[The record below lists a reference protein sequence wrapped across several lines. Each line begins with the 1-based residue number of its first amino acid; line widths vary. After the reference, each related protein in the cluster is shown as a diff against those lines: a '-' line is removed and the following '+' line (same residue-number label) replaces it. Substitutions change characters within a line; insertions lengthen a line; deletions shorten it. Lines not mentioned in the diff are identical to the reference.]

1 MPIPRSRNGSVRAR
15 HEHQKAIGCRVVVPP
30 HSRKQEKKKRK
41 KIEREVLFD
50 DPPCRS
56 TRAPERLRSQRAC
69 FLETWMRRT
78 FLKSRES
85 RVLVFS
91 RIPEKKENAQKK
103 KGRKRD
109 GETKKKDKIIKKAGR
124 KLPPLFCLF
133 VCLES
138 SPSKREFCLSRR
150 RRRRS
155 KKKETKFFVSSRK
168 QTSHHFFL
176 YQKKPPTREDRPFK
190 SASFLP
196 RFLPL

>member
-1 MPIPRSRNGSVRAR
+1 VPIPRSRNGSVRAR

-30 HSRKQEKKKRK
+30 HSRKQEKKKAK
-41 KIEREVLFD
+41 KNRTRGFVRRPTLPFD
-50 DPPCRS
+50 A
-56 TRAPERLRSQRAC
+56 RAGEA
-69 FLETWMRRT
+69 T
-78 FLKSRES
+78 FAT
-85 RVLVFS
+85 RVLLRDVDAENIFKIARVACARFLANS
-91 RIPEKKENAQKK
+91 GEKRERTKEKREEKRRRDKKERQNNK
-103 KGRKRD
+103 KGRQ
-109 GETKKKDKIIKKAGR
+109 E
-124 KLPPLFCLF
+124 LPPLFCLF

>member
-1 MPIPRSRNGSVRAR
+1 MPGGRFAVCSSGTRAHSRRNRDVLASTLRRTKSTRSHFCDESKDVPIPRSRNGSVRAR

-124 KLPPLFCLF
+124 NCPPFFVCLF
-133 VCLES
+133 VWRAPLQSEN
-138 SPSKREFCLSRR
+138 
-150 RRRRS
+150 
-155 KKKETKFFVSSRK
+155 FVS
-168 QTSHHFFL
+168 FF
-176 YQKKPPTREDRPFK
+176 F
-190 SASFLP
+190 
-196 RFLPL
+196 